1 LRFVLI
7 FICLVTLIPT
17 IAVTFLCP
25 HRQRAARCGTS
36 TPRQQTCRIASRHLP
51 LPSPLVS
58 AVLQLL
64 LRLQLQRDVLLLL
77 RRLQL

>member
-1 LRFVLI
+1 
-7 FICLVTLIPT
+7 
-17 IAVTFLCP
+17 
-25 HRQRAARCGTS
+25 
-36 TPRQQTCRIASRHLP
+36 
-51 LPSPLVS
+51 LVS